1 MRAFSI
7 NVKVMRL
14 NKRLVELGVCSRRNA
29 DKLIDEGRV
38 KVNGRVAMLG
48 EQVENDDDIEID
60 GELIAKD
67 DEKIL
72 IAYNKPRG
80 VVCTESDIE
89 KSEKISDKIKDFG
102 IGKRLFTIGRLDKDS
117 TGLILITNDGDLAKE
132 ITNTHKDYE
141 KEYEVR
147 VNKPINKDFLVSM
160 EKGVY
165 LSEIN
170 KKTKPCKLHRFGRE
184 EYRFSITI
192 TQGLNR
198 QVRRMC
204 KELGYHVVDLKRTR
218 IMNLKLGNLK
228 TGEFKI
234 IKKEDLF

>member
-1 MRAFSI
+1 
-7 NVKVMRL
+7 MRL

-29 DKLIDEGRV
+29 DKLIEAGKV
-38 KVNGRVAMLG
+38 KVNGRVAVLG
-48 EQVENDDDIEID
+48 EQIDEADSIEVD
-60 GELIAKD
+60 GEEVIND

-72 IAYNKPRG
+72 IAYNKPKG
-80 VVCTESDIE
+80 VICTESNVE
-89 KSEKISDKIKDFG
+89 KAEKISDKIKEFG
-102 IGKRLFTIGRLDKDS
+102 FNKRLFTVGRLDKDT
-117 TGLILITNDGDLAKE
+117 TGLILITNDGDFAKE

-147 VNKPINKDFLVSM
+147 VNKPINGDFIRKM
-160 EKGVY
+160 EQGVI
-165 LSEIN
+165 LHDLN
-170 KKTKPCKLHRFGRE
+170 KKTKPCKIHRFGKE

-204 KELGYHVVDLKRTR
+204 RELGYHVVDLKRVR
-218 IMNLKLGNLK
+218 IMKLKLGNLK

-234 IKKEDLF
+234 VKKEDLM

>member
-1 MRAFSI
+1 
-7 NVKVMRL
+7 MRL
-14 NKRLVELGVCSRRNA
+14 NKRLVELGYCSRRNA
-29 DKLIDEGRV
+29 DKLIEEGRV
-38 KVNGRVAMLG
+38 KVNGNVAKLG
-48 EQVENDDDIEID
+48 EQVEANDDIEID
-60 GELIAKD
+60 GEIVAKD

-89 KSEKISDKIKDFG
+89 KSEKISDKIKEFG

-117 TGLILITNDGDLAKE
+117 TGLILITNDGDLARE

-147 VNKPINKDFLVSM
+147 VNKPITADFLRKM
-160 EKGVY
+160 ERGVV
-165 LSEIN
+165 LTEIN
-170 KKTKPCKLHRFGRE
+170 KKTKPCKTHRFGLE

-218 IMNLKLGNLK
+218 IMKLKLGNLK

>member
-1 MRAFSI
+1 MRASSI

-14 NKRLVELGVCSRRNA
+14 NKRLVELGFCSRRNA
-29 DKLIDEGRV
+29 DKLIEEGRV